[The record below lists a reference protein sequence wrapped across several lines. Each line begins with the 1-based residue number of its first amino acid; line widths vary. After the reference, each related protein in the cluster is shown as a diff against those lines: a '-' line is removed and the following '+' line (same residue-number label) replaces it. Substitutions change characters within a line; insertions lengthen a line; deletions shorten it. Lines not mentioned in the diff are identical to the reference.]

1 MVRRVEAS
9 TSTEREADSATV
21 SRLRVSSTTA
31 PHEMYLTTSRL
42 LSSTTAPLDGH
53 STMAVE
59 SFALRTSLRRP
70 RWYILHVQASD
81 KMLALPNL
89 RTKKHAIEHR
99 VTNHKEQC

>member
-1 MVRRVEAS
+1 MQSVPF
-9 TSTEREADSATV
+9 TSPRLA
-21 SRLRVSSTTA
+21 RLRVSA
-31 PHEMYLTTSRL
+31 
-42 LSSTTAPLDGH
+42 TTAPLDGH

-81 KMLALPNL
+81 RMLVLPNL

-99 VTNHKEQC
+99 VTNHKEQR